1 MQNRMP
7 MVSNLWPVTPRNWT
21 WVRSG
26 SFRLASP
33 LGAASGGRAKAP
45 AAPINVTATL
55 AANVLTLLIL
65 RIAGRYI
72 KLPPIESPLLLT
84 LSEDETGFSDGISSG
99 ELPQGEPKVYLQE
112 PLILSCARKW
122 SRRAKTLCQGQLEM
136 RRGSI

>member
-21 WVRSG
+21 WERSG

-45 AAPINVTATL
+45 AAPTNVTATL
-55 AANVLTLLIL
+55 AANVLALLIL

-72 KLPPIESPLLLT
+72 DFPPAESPLLLAPCEGG
-84 LSEDETGFSDGISSG
+84 SGFSNGTSSG
-99 ELPQGEPKVYLQE
+99 
-112 PLILSCARKW
+112 
-122 SRRAKTLCQGQLEM
+122 
-136 RRGSI
+136 